1 MIRYQGLE
9 LDDRGNVTGSVVEL
23 ELRTFHRMFSTVTVK
38 GTRYKIIR
46 VDGWCYDGNVV
57 A

>member
-1 MIRYQGLE
+1 MIRYQGLQ
-9 LDDRGNVTGSVVEL
+9 LDSHGNVTGDVVEL
-23 ELRTFHRMFSTVTVK
+23 ELRTYHREFTTVTVK

-46 VDGWCYDGNVV
+46 VDGWCYNGQVV

>member
-9 LDDRGNVTGSVVEL
+9 LDLHGNVTGDVVEL
-23 ELRTFHRMFSTVTVK
+23 ELRTYHPMFSKVTVK
-38 GTRYKIIR
+38 GTTYKIIR
-46 VDGWCYDGNVV
+46 VDGWAYNGHIV